1 MYRYMIPLKSMMFKY
16 LQWNAILWDI
26 LYFIYYPT
34 ITNFIYA
41 ITLSIF
47 QIPQSEN
54 DFFL

>member
-16 LQWNAILWDI
+16 LQSNAILWDI

>member
-47 QIPQSEN
+47 QITQSEN